1 MNGFARGEH
10 DFLIGTDFRH
20 YLCYNA
26 DRAKHCV
33 PPTEKREMAAAR
45 RRIRRDWSKSD
56 LRTLKT
62 LARQK
67 TPARRIGGKLKRS
80 EGAVRQKAY
89 AVGISLNTRRRRR
102 K

>member
-1 MNGFARGEH
+1 M
-10 DFLIGTDFRH
+10 FLNHKMEITD
-20 YLCYNA
+20 
-26 DRAKHCV
+26 
-33 PPTEKREMAAAR
+33 MAGAR
-45 RRIRRDWSKSD
+45 RRVRRDWSKSD

-67 TPARRIGGKLKRS
+67 TPARRIGSKLKRS

-89 AVGISLNTRRRRR
+89 AVGISLNTRKRRR